1 MGFFRRLR
9 AKVPTREQIQA
20 NRWLGWLAP
29 WLGHAR
35 LWHWSRRGVALG
47 VALGVFFGLLIPI
60 AQIPLSV
67 GAAVVLRANVPAAA
81 ASTLVT
87 NPITFGPVYFAAY
100 RLGTWVTGERLPS
113 HAADPSTA
121 QDIHADAGI
130 WQRLQAMG
138 KPLMIGLAIL
148 ASLIGLT
155 TYLVITLVW
164 RWRTLARRRIHARH
178 RWRSKTRRSD

>member
-1 MGFFRRLR
+1 MGFFQRF
-9 AKVPTREQIQA
+9 KSKMPTREQIHG

-29 WLGHAR
+29 WLGHPR
-35 LWHWSRRGVALG
+35 LWHWSRRGVAMG

-100 RLGTWVTGERLPS
+100 RLGTWVTGERLPE
-113 HAADPSTA
+113 HAADPATA
-121 QDIHADAGI
+121 HDINAGAGI
-130 WQRLQAMG
+130 WERLRAMG

-148 ASLIGLT
+148 ATLVGLV
-155 TYLVITLVW
+155 TYGLITLIW
-164 RWRTLARRRIHARH
+164 RWRTLARRRNGRG
-178 RWRSKTRRSD
+178 RRRRVEDEQE